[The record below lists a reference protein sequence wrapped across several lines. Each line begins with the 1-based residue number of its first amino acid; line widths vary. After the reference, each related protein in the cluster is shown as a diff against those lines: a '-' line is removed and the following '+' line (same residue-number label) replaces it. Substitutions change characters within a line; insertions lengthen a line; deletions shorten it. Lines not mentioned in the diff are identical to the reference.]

1 MINGVFCPSITP
13 LKTNGDI
20 DFSAWEKHLNCLIGS
35 GIDGILI
42 FGSIGEF
49 HTLTVEQK
57 VEAIEFVSRVI
68 DQKTKFFVGTGSTR
82 LFETQLLNRIA
93 AENNADAVVIVGPYY
108 FGLTDGEA
116 MEYFKE
122 LDTTSPLP
130 IILYNFPART
140 GTDLSP
146 EFVSALEAA
155 TTNIIGVKD
164 TVDSAA
170 HNRRMITATSSPFA
184 VLSGFDEYYINNRLA
199 GGSGVLSGLTNV
211 APEIF
216 VSMHAAYE
224 SGDFTTALN
233 EAKKISRLMTI
244 YEVGGNFI
252 QAIKCAVKIRNNPAL
267 SASCHEITVPLTEG
281 EELEIKELL
290 RKNVESD

>member
-1 MINGVFCPSITP
+1 
-13 LKTNGDI
+13 
-20 DFSAWEKHLNCLIGS
+20 
-35 GIDGILI
+35 
-42 FGSIGEF
+42 
-49 HTLTVEQK
+49 
-57 VEAIEFVSRVI
+57 
-68 DQKTKFFVGTGSTR
+68 
-82 LFETQLLNRIA
+82 
-93 AENNADAVVIVGPYY
+93 
-108 FGLTDGEA
+108 
-116 MEYFKE
+116 
-122 LDTTSPLP
+122 
-130 IILYNFPART
+130 
-140 GTDLSP
+140 
-146 EFVSALEAA
+146 
-155 TTNIIGVKD
+155 
-164 TVDSAA
+164 
-170 HNRRMITATSSPFA
+170 MITATSSSFA

-224 SGDFTTALN
+224 SGDFITALN

-252 QAIKCAVKIRNNPAL
+252 QAIKCAVKIRHNPAL